1 MRFIACALEPVMS
14 MPVVPLMPG
23 VELGRFTPRPRAH
36 FGLRDDRVV
45 FLFMFDM
52 ASVMERK
59 NPHALLDAFAR
70 AFHRD
75 EPVQLVLKTFRGDL
89 HPILIRDLRRA
100 AEGIG
105 ALVIDEVLSREDS
118 YALMHACDCYVSLH
132 RSEGFGLTMA
142 EAMLMGKPVIA
153 TGYSGNLDFMD
164 ERNSLLVDCKVV
176 ALERD
181 VPPYKRG
188 FRWGEPSVEHAARHL
203 RWVYEQKVEFAL
215 HVRRRR
221 IGIQSSIGP
230 SIARIDTANFEV
242 TVPPMLLDVSAGLEH
257 DHVLL
262 DVHLLHYTQH
272 GEDGEE
278 RQAHTRWERGT
289 AERQVQR
296 EHYRHAVGHVA
307 RRQRRAGAE
316 AHPPDRCVDTE
327 CEREAAQDEDRD
339 VRARSTTRCQGTVDG
354 PSEHDEMDA
363 QEQAPEEKA
372 PLNQILRLEEAHV

>member
-1 MRFIACALEPVMS
+1 MS

-23 VELGRFTPRPRAH
+23 VELGGFTPRPRTH
-36 FGLRDDRVV
+36 FGLRDDRIV

-203 RWVYEQKVEFAL
+203 RWVYEHPEAARAL
-215 HVRRRR
+215 
-221 IGIQSSIGP
+221 G
-230 SIARIDTANFEV
+230 ARARQ
-242 TVPPMLLDVSAGLEH
+242 DV
-257 DHVLL
+257 
-262 DVHLLHYTQH
+262 
-272 GEDGEE
+272 
-278 RQAHTRWERGT
+278 
-289 AERQVQR
+289 AERLSL
-296 EHYRHAVGHVA
+296 
-307 RRQRRAGAE
+307 
-316 AHPPDRCVDTE
+316 
-327 CEREAAQDEDRD
+327 EAAGR
-339 VRARSTTRCQGTVDG
+339 RMAR
-354 PSEHDEMDA
+354 
-363 QEQAPEEKA
+363 
-372 PLNQILRLEEAHV
+372 RLEEIRAARAARTAARRA